1 MTNSTTAAVDHDASP
16 GFSFGYPSTPGISVG
31 IALLILAILIGRLVG
46 SQRRSHTATENTAQF
61 LELDQLPFTQ
71 ALQWVSYGKDL
82 ERKAQLEPAIAV
94 YDQGLTHHPNDFRL
108 WHERGL
114 ALAKLQQFESALA
127 SFNRAYD
134 LRPNDRDLA
143 HERGDTLLQL
153 ERFEEAIASFDLY
166 LCYQPGSAHILA
178 DRGYAL
184 YRLNRYEEALQS
196 LNQALKAV
204 RIDRDRYAATQARF
218 FQIETLRQ
226 LGRLE
231 EALRSSQAAIQ
242 QSGNSKTFDFAEQQE
257 SIRRQMVKNIVDS

>member
-1 MTNSTTAAVDHDASP
+1 MINSTTTTVDHDSSP
-16 GFSFGYPSTPGISVG
+16 GFSSGYPSIPGTSVG

-46 SQRRSHTATENTAQF
+46 SQQRSHAATENTAQF
-61 LELDQLPFTQ
+61 VELDKLPFTQ

-82 ERKAQLEPAIAV
+82 ERKAQFETAIAV

-127 SFNRAYD
+127 SFDRACK
-134 LRPNDRDLA
+134 LRPTNRDLA

-166 LCYQPGSAHILA
+166 LCYHPGSAHILT

-184 YRLNRYEEALQS
+184 YRLKRYEEALKS
-196 LNQALKAV
+196 FDKALKAV
-204 RIDRDRYAATQARF
+204 RIDRDRYAASQARF

-242 QSGNSKTFDFAEQQE
+242 GYGNPNAFNFAEQQE
-257 SIRRQMVKNIVDS
+257 SIRRQMVKNIVDA